1 MISRWQHFVQNS
13 IQDLK
18 VFLFFCV
25 LLSLF
30 RSAFIVLLQGYLGA
44 NSGVGDIWQALYY
57 GARLSMKTAGV
68 AMLLAFLFATLPN
81 TVLRTERFE
90 KFRLISGAVFLT
102 LLTVLYFARFVYYQE
117 FHSGFNHLIFNALHD
132 DQSALYHTVVQQYQ
146 LWPRSFAAVLLSA
159 ALIWS
164 LRKWLAWC
172 ATDRVVRFLTEQ
184 SWPMR
189 MALCALL
196 FLFAVFV
203 RFGGSLTYAKSLH
216 WENCSLSKDAFL
228 NEAILDDVQALYRGY
243 SIKKRI
249 ETGTAEGVHP
259 EKLQAYLH
267 SYRNEALPKLD
278 DYLLRHAAGARIAKP
293 RQIFL
298 ILGESYAQW
307 PLWDEYADLH
317 IADGLREIQSR
328 ENAVSVRCF
337 LPNGAFTPMAA
348 NAIISGLSDVNIYPN
363 HQEES
368 YRGVY
373 ATALAPQMK
382 RLGYKTCFWYAGFSA
397 WERIRDFALA
407 QGFDEFH
414 SASDFPYKSGNVWGA
429 DDAYLFD
436 AIRTYL
442 EQNDTAPTMHV
453 ILTVSNHAPYSVDLQ
468 ATGFPEEKVKVA
480 LAARNVTADPDLLRR
495 LGHYWYTDRQI
506 ATFVKDAESRDP
518 EGSLFVITGD
528 HADRTN
534 IEKQPDLFTRYAIP
548 LVIYNRGG
556 INRKLFPSNTAGGH
570 VNLGATLIELI
581 APQGFAYHSLGDSL
595 FSSQVGFN
603 HTVWM
608 TANAIGQIETDRS
621 DTLQLNMNIAQ
632 ERKKAIEELKRMRTI
647 SWWRTMRGNATE

>member
-1 MISRWQHFVQNS
+1 MRDKWGLFTENI

-18 VFLFFCV
+18 VFLFFCAV
-25 LLSLF
+25 LTVF
-30 RSAFIVLLQGYLGA
+30 RGVFIALLHGYLGA
-44 NSGVGDIWQALYY
+44 NSDAGNVLQALYY
-57 GARLSMKTAGV
+57 GGRLSMKTAGV
-68 AMLLAFLFATLPN
+68 AMLLSFLLATLPN
-81 TVLRTERFE
+81 TVLRTKWWARWRFV
-90 KFRLISGAVFLT
+90 SSAVFL
-102 LLTVLYFARFVYYQE
+102 LMLTVLCLARFVYYQE

-132 DQSALYHTVVQQYQ
+132 DQSALYHTVVEQYQ
-146 LWPRSFAAVLLSA
+146 LWPRFFAALLVGA
-159 ALIWS
+159 FFAWL
-164 LRKWLAWC
+164 LRKWLAVSADALVGRIASQGWLS
-172 ATDRVVRFLTEQ
+172 RIV
-184 SWPMR
+184 
-189 MALCALL
+189 LCALL
-196 FLFAVFV
+196 LLFAVFV

-243 SIKKRI
+243 SIKRRI

-259 EKLQAYLH
+259 EKLQSYLR
-267 SYRNEALPKLD
+267 SYRDEALPNVD
-278 DYLLRHAAGARIAKP
+278 DYLLRHAAGAKIAKP

-317 IADGLREIQSR
+317 LADGLREIQSR
-328 ENAVSVRCF
+328 ENVVSIRCF

-348 NAIISGLSDVNIYPN
+348 NAIISGLSDVNVYPN
-363 HQEES
+363 HQAES
-368 YRGVY
+368 YRSIY

-414 SASDFPYKSGNVWGA
+414 SASDFPYQSGNVWGA

-436 AIRTYL
+436 ALRAYL
-442 EQNDTAPTMHV
+442 AESGDTPTIHV
-453 ILTVSNHAPYSVDLQ
+453 VLTVSNHAPYSVDLR
-468 ATGFPEEKVKVA
+468 AAGFPAETVKMA
-480 LAARNVTADPDLLRR
+480 LANRGVMAETDLLRR

-506 ATFVKDAESRDP
+506 AAFVKDAERRDP

-534 IEKQPDLFTRYAIP
+534 IEKQPTLLARYAIP
-548 LVIYNRGG
+548 LIIYYRGG
-556 INRKLFPSNTAGGH
+556 IKREIFSSNAAGGH

-581 APQGFAYHSLGDSL
+581 APRGFAYHSLGDSL
-595 FSSQVGFN
+595 FASRVGFN
-603 HTVWM
+603 HNLWVTS
-608 TANAIGQIETDRS
+608 NAIGAINRDHG
-621 DTLQLNMNIAQ
+621 DMLQENVDAVQ
-632 ERKKAIEELKRMRTI
+632 ERKKALEELERMRTI
-647 SWWRTMRGNATE
+647 SWWRTMRGNAVE